1 MSTQNNTTQE
11 KKEIIKPDDK
21 NKKELS
27 WGEKIAEQVAG
38 DNEMLKSAIK
48 FVTHPLMMF
57 GGMLA
62 FFYWLFKDKGQKEDI
77 DKLKIKNKRTR
88 EHLEGLEKKFDE
100 MKDSHDKLKEEFSK
114 MKEEN
119 TSGIGI
125 VPNQNGSHKTKR
137 YHSAYL
143 D

>member
-1 MSTQNNTTQE
+1 MSEQNNTTQE

-27 WGEKIAEQVAG
+27 WGEKLAGQIAG
-38 DNEMLKSAIK
+38 DNEMLKNAIK

-62 FFYWLFKDKGQKEDI
+62 FFYWLFKDKGQKEAI
-77 DKLKIKNKRTR
+77 DKLKSKNKKMR

-100 MKDSHDKLKEEFSK
+100 MKAEHGMLKEEFQK
-114 MKEEN
+114 TKEEG
-119 TSGIGI
+119 TSGLGI
-125 VPNQNGSHKTKR
+125 LPSQNKNYPTKR
-137 YHSAYL
+137 YHSSYL